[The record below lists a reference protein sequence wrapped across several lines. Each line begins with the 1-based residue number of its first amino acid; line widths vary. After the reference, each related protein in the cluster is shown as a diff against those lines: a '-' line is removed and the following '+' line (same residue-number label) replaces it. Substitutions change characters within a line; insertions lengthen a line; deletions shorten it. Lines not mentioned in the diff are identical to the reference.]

1 MSMWKNIKSLF
12 VIEEEVAPQEEKVPK
27 QPVASP
33 KDEPAAQAQ
42 PAGKGKGKVTEKFT
56 EVLLKAMSEQNIEGF
71 DYLEY
76 KRSLASLK
84 EMPMDER
91 TRYQSAFAMAQTM
104 GTTPEHLIKTAQHY
118 VEVLRTE
125 EQKFQQALANQEKL
139 QIESKEKDI
148 QKLNDTVKAKA
159 EKIRQLTQEI
169 ETHQQAKETLQK
181 EIKAAAEKVEST
193 KLDFM
198 ASFRS
203 LVSQIQMDM
212 DNMKQYLNK
221 H

>member
-12 VIEEEVAPQEEKVPK
+12 VIEEEVVPQEEKVPA
-27 QPVASP
+27 QPAASP
-33 KDEPAAQAQ
+33 KDEPAGQEQ
-42 PAGKGKGKVTEKFT
+42 PAAGKGKVTDKFT
-56 EVLLKAMSEQNIEGF
+56 EVLFKAMSEQNIEGF

-84 EMPMDER
+84 QMPMDER

-118 VEVLRTE
+118 VEVLRNE
-125 EQKFQQALANQEKL
+125 EQKFQQALANQERL